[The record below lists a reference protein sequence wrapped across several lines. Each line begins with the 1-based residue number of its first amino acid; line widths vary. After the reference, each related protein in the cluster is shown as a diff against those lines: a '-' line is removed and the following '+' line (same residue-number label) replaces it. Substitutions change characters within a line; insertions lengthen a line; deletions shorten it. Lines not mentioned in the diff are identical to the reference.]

1 MERIITTGND
11 YRANVGSVGLG
22 VSCCLRS
29 RPAGREVRVVLN
41 RLIKRKRELSLSF
54 WLWRQEIKRTILAWF
69 YL

>member
-1 MERIITTGND
+1 MERIIKVIND
-11 YRANVGSVGLG
+11 YRPDAGFLDNSF
-22 VSCCLRS
+22 SCDIRR
-29 RPAGREVRVVLN
+29 RPAGGEVRVVLN